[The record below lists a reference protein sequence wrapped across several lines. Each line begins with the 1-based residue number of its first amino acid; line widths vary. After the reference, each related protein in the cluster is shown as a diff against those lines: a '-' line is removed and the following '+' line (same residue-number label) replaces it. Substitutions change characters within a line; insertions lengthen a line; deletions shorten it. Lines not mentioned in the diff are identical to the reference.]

1 VSQPAIQPTTARQFV
16 EEAMR
21 RLVDERAAIAGSTWQ
36 HVVRFFRGFVEK
48 ARVVYICEPS
58 ATELE
63 DEDGTPLL
71 VSVRMTIRVSS
82 HLDDSENDEHDQM
95 CASIIG
101 LMHDSTALKNALTA
115 AMAEDYGDF
124 FVVKY
129 CTPQGDAET
138 RVDGKRQVTECRVNV
153 WLPPPESALAW
164 AAQNP

>member
-1 VSQPAIQPTTARQFV
+1 MSQPAAQPTTARQFV

-21 RLVDERAAIAGSTWQ
+21 RIVDERTAIAGSTWQ
-36 HVVRFFRGFVEK
+36 HVVRFFKGITEK
-48 ARVVYICEPS
+48 ARVVYICEP
-58 ATELE
+58 ANTEME

-71 VSVRMTIRVSS
+71 VSVRLTVRVSS
-82 HLDDSENDEHDQM
+82 HIDDSENDEHDQK
-95 CASIIG
+95 CTAIIG
-101 LMHDSTALKNALTA
+101 LMHDSTALKNALTS

-129 CTPQGDAET
+129 CTPQGDDT
-138 RVDGKRQVTECRVNV
+138 RVDGKRQITECRVSV

>member
-1 VSQPAIQPTTARQFV
+1 MSQPAIQPTTARQFV

-21 RLVDERAAIAGSTWQ
+21 RLVDERTAIAGSTWQ
-36 HVVRFFRGFVEK
+36 HIVRFFRGFVEK
-48 ARVVYICEPS
+48 ARVVYICEP
-58 ATELE
+58 AVTEME

-82 HLDDSENDEHDQM
+82 HMDDSENDEHDQT

-101 LMHDSTALKNALTA
+101 LMYDSTALKNALTA

-124 FVVKY
+124 FIVKY
-129 CTPQGDAET
+129 CVPQGEAES
-138 RVDGKRQVTECRVNV
+138 RVDGKRQITECRVSV